1 MIQTYRNEFIENPCI
16 FMLKCIYFLPKIAIR
31 EGQVAEWLCRGLQI
45 LGCRFDSDPGL
56 QMNKMI
62 NQITL
67 TNFRNHTCSRIKING
82 AQNIIITGSNG
93 AGKTAILEA
102 ISLLSGERGLRGV
115 DIQMLP
121 CFNGDG
127 SFSVFATTDD
137 ESDICV
143 FLNSGDSNRHAKID
157 NENAALSEL
166 AKKLR
171 IVWLTPKEDRIFI
184 DSASERRAFFDHL
197 AASFEPSHIGRTSR
211 LNKLLSERGGAIKN
225 GADNNWLDAIDKQI
239 AATSVSIAAGRIRY
253 AGELNY
259 FFENGAV
266 SVDGFVE
273 RLLIE
278 NNDAIA
284 EQKYFEYLQNNREL
298 TGDKMIIDGVHKSD
312 FGVFNKK
319 LSLPAAITSTG
330 QQKSI
335 LIDLIL
341 AHAKLIHVK
350 TAQRPLILLDEAVAH
365 LDDNARTKLFK
376 DLNESA
382 AQVFATG
389 IDINIFKNIPN
400 ALFVTCK
407 DGGISNIVTSKK
419 MEDN

>member
-1 MIQTYRNEFIENPCI
+1 MKARWQSGY
-16 FMLKCIYFLPKIAIR
+16 
-31 EGQVAEWLCRGLQI
+31 AEDCKSLDAGSIPTLA
-45 LGCRFDSDPGL
+45 S
-56 QMNKMI
+56 NKKMI
-62 NQITL
+62 KQITL
-67 TNFRNHTCSRIKING
+67 TNFRNHTCSRIKIDG
-82 AQNIIITGSNG
+82 VHNIIITGLNG

-121 CFNGDG
+121 RFDGNGC
-127 SFSVFATTDD
+127 FSVFATTED

-143 FLNSGDSNRHAKID
+143 FLNNGDSNRHAKID
-157 NENAALSEL
+157 NENVALSEL

-171 IVWLTPKEDRIFI
+171 IVWLTPKEDRIFV
-184 DSASERRAFFDHL
+184 DTASDRRTFFDHL
-197 AASFEPSHIGRTSR
+197 VASFEPSHIGRTSR
-211 LNKLLSERGGAIKN
+211 LNKLLSERGAAIKN
-225 GADNNWLDAIDKQI
+225 NADKNWLDAIDKQI
-239 AATSVSIAAGRIRY
+239 AATSVSVAAGRIRY

-266 SVDGFVE
+266 SVDGLVE
-273 RLLIE
+273 RLLFE

-284 EQKYFEYLQNNREL
+284 ESKYFEYLQNNREL
-298 TGDKMIIDGVHKSD
+298 TGDKMVIDGVHKSD

-319 LSLPAAITSTG
+319 LNLPAAITSTG

-341 AHAKLIHVK
+341 AHAKLIHIK
-350 TAQRPLILLDEAVAH
+350 TGQKPLILLDEAVAH

-376 DLNESA
+376 DLNESD

-389 IDINIFKNIPN
+389 IDANAFKNIPN
-400 ALFVTCK
+400 ALFVTCNNGK
-407 DGGISNIVTSKK
+407 ISNIVISTN
-419 MEDN
+419 MDV